1 MKLTEVLN
9 GIKTKNE
16 FAEAEIAD
24 VLRIQGLLSLA
35 RSLFA

>member
-24 VLRIQGLLSLA
+24 VTQDSRLVKPG
-35 RSLFA
+35 

>member
-24 VLRIQGLLSLA
+24 VTAGFKA
-35 RSLFA
+35 C